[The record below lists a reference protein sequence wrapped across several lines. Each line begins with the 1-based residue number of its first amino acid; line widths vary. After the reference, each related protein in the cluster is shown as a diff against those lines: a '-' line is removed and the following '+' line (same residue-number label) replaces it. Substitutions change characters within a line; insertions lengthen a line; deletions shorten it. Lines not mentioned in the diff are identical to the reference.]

1 MPVKEKHARAAATK
15 TPIKSDQELVRGCLA
30 FREEDWNQLVDKY
43 KNLIYS
49 IPLRYDFSRE
59 EAADIFQAVCLDL
72 IQVLPKLRD
81 PQALPKWL
89 VQVTAHK
96 CFHRKKFDGRMVSQD
111 DQEAPPL
118 HEASVPAEAEAGLR
132 QIEEDHMLRQALD
145 DLAPR
150 CRELVHMLFY
160 EEPKRPYAQVA
171 ASLGLAK
178 GSVGLLRQKC
188 LHSLRK
194 RLGELGFA

>member
-1 MPVKEKHARAAATK
+1 MPVKEKPFRAAATK
-15 TPIKSDQELVRGCLA
+15 PPVKSDQELVRGCLA
-30 FREEDWNQLVDKY
+30 YREEDWNQLVDKY

-59 EAADIFQAVCLDL
+59 EAADIFQSVCLDL
-72 IQVLPKLRD
+72 LQELPKLRD

-89 VQVTAHK
+89 MQVTAHK
-96 CFHRKKFDGRMVSQD
+96 CFHRKRFNSRMVSQD
-111 DQEAPPL
+111 DEYASPL
-118 HEASVPAEAEAGLR
+118 PEASVPAEAEAGLR
-132 QIEEDHMLRQALD
+132 QIEEDQMLRQALD
-145 DLAPR
+145 ELAPR

-178 GSVGLLRQKC
+178 GSIGLLRQKC
-188 LHSLRK
+188 LDSLRK

>member
-1 MPVKEKHARAAATK
+1 MPVKGKPARTAATE
-15 TPIKSDQELVRGCLA
+15 TPAKSDQELVRGCLA
-30 FREEDWNQLVDKY
+30 YREEDWNQLIDKY

-72 IQVLPKLRD
+72 IQELPKLRD

-89 VQVTAHK
+89 MQVTAHK
-96 CFHRKKFDGRMVSQD
+96 CFHRKRFNIRMVSQD
-111 DQEAPPL
+111 DEESPYL
-118 HEASVPAEAEAGLR
+118 HEASVPAEAEASLR
-132 QIEEDHMLRQALD
+132 QIEEDHMLRQALH

-171 ASLGLAK
+171 ASLGLAQ
-178 GSVGLLRQKC
+178 GSIGLLRQKC
-188 LHSLRK
+188 LDSLRK